1 MSIPRTT
8 ANPAVAV
15 VLPPVEAVDTLAPE
29 ALVAFATQTAAL
41 HARAMARL
49 TLLRAPSTPTSPGES
64 LTAGEVAQ
72 VLNAE
77 PARVCRRREQE
88 LGGVKLDGIVR
99 FPRRHLDAYIAR
111 QRRLT

>member
-77 PARVCRRREQE
+77 PAWVYRHRAQ